1 MRAATIPH
9 TTTQQPTETDSEE
22 MAAWSSLKPPRPLIG
37 KRHRGH
43 ADVHVRHQAIRLRQ
57 EGLGWSAVKQITGF
71 GETAMRS
78 WIAYHERTGLV
89 KEVKLPRT
97 GPNALSEAAQ
107 AELVRALQE
116 DCELYYDELQ
126 HIVFLRTG
134 EVASLSTVR
143 RVAVAAGFRVVA
155 TSPVMVCRNP
165 RAMRLHAEL
174 RALYHWSCFIFVDE
188 AHRRGDELRRKYGKA
203 QGNRRAHTSQLPEN
217 LSRSWTVIAA
227 MNFTGLVAHKIVEL
241 SRERPAIDREA
252 WMAYFEAFILPHL
265 GNAARGE
272 PNSVIV
278 IDNAVRSA
286 TTCAARAPVRNAAQT
301 AADCAAAYRAS
312 TGAARCRT
320 AR

>member
-1 MRAATIPH
+1 
-9 TTTQQPTETDSEE
+9 
-22 MAAWSSLKPPRPLIG
+22 MAGWSSLTPPRPTIRRIR
-37 KRHRGH
+37 KRHSGH
-43 ADVHVRHQAIRLRQ
+43 SDVHVRHQVIRLRQ
-57 EGLGWSAVKQITGF
+57 EGMRWSAISQITGF
-71 GETAMRS
+71 GETAMRG
-78 WIAYHERTGLV
+78 WVGYYERTGFIM
-89 KEVKLPRT
+89 EAKLPKT
-97 GPNALSEAAQ
+97 GPHALSEPAQ
-107 AELVRALQE
+107 EELVRALQA

-126 HIVFLRTG
+126 YLVFCRTG
-134 EVASLSTVR
+134 ETASLSTVR
-143 RVAVAAGFRVVA
+143 RVAAAAGFRVVA
-155 TSPVMVCRNP
+155 TSPVMICRNP
-165 RAMRLHAEL
+165 HTMKVHAEL
-174 RALYHWSCFIFVDE
+174 RAEYHWSQFIFIDE
-188 AHRRGDELRRKYGKA
+188 AHRRGDELRRKRGKA
-203 QGNRRAHTSQLPEN
+203 QGNRRAHTSQLPQN
-217 LSRSWTVIAA
+217 LSRSWSLIAA